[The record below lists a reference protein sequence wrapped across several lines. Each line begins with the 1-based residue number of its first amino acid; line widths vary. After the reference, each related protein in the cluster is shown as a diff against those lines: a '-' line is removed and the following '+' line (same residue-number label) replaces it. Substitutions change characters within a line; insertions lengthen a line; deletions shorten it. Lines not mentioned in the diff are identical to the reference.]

1 MSTTAAGRLP
11 DGAASPWN
19 PGRVF
24 AVIASSLGLFVALAL
39 VLVGLTLVIAH
50 LGFRD
55 DDGYFMSGRERL
67 TTSTYAVTAEGLQ
80 MGDTVTDA
88 DWVDALGGTVRIRAE
103 SADGSPVFIGIAR
116 EQDLDA
122 YLAGVAHARVGEFR
136 SGGPEYSV
144 TNGTAAPTPP
154 ARSGIWVASAG
165 GSGTR
170 TAEWEVQSGTWAA
183 VVMNADGSR
192 GVSVDTE
199 VGANVGWVVW
209 LGLGLLGAGLAV
221 GALGG
226 VALAAALPRT
236 APAAVALAGVATA
249 TESTARAGYPVSV
262 DARIDEPLSRWLW
275 LVKWLLAV
283 PHWIVL
289 AFLWLAFAL
298 LTVIAWFAILFTGRY
313 PRSIFDFNVG
323 VMRWSWRVE
332 YYAWALGTDRYPPF
346 TLARADY
353 PAELE
358 IPYPE
363 RLSRPLVLV
372 KSWLLA
378 IPHYAIL
385 AALAGGAVWV
395 ESVSVPGVLGVLVL
409 VAGVVL
415 LFTGRYPRDVF
426 ELVLGICRWS
436 IRVTAYAALMR
447 DEYPPFRLRD

>member
-11 DGAASPWN
+11 GGAASPWG

-55 DDGYFMSGRERL
+55 GDGYFMSGQERL
-67 TTSTYAVTAEGLQ
+67 TTSTYALTAEGLQ
-80 MGDTVTDA
+80 LGDTVTDA

-116 EQDLDA
+116 ESDLHA
-122 YLAGVAHARVGEFR
+122 YLAGVAHAQVEEFR

-154 ARSGIWVASAG
+154 EKSGIWVASAS

-170 TAEWEVQSGTWAA
+170 TAEWEVESGTWAA
-183 VVMNADGSR
+183 VVMNADGTR
-192 GVSVDTE
+192 GVSADTE
-199 VGANVGWVVW
+199 VGANVGWVAW
-209 LGLGLLGAGLAV
+209 LGLGLLGLGLAV

-236 APAAVALAGVATA
+236 AAAATSPAAAAAEIDDA
-249 TESTARAGYPVSV
+249 ARATYPVSV
-262 DARIDEPLSRWLW
+262 DARLDEPLSRWLW
-275 LVKWLLAV
+275 LVKWLLAI

-289 AFLWLAFAL
+289 AFLWVAFAV
-298 LTVIAWFAILFTGRY
+298 LTVVAWFAILFTGRY

-323 VMRWSWRVE
+323 VIRWSWRVE
-332 YYAWALGTDRYPPF
+332 YYAYALGTDRYPPF
-346 TLARADY
+346 TLGRADY

-363 RLSRPLVLV
+363 TLSRPLALV
-372 KSWLLA
+372 KTWLLA

-385 AALAGGAVWV
+385 AALVGGALWV
-395 ESVSVPGVLGVLVL
+395 ESVGVPGALGVLVL

-436 IRVTAYAALMR
+436 YRVLAYAALMR